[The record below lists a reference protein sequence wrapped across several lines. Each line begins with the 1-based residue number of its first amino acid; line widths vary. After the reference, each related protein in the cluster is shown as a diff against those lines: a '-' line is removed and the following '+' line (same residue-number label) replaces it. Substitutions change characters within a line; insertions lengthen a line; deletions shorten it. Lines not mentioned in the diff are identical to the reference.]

1 MKKEL
6 LATIAAFVPYF
17 ACADVNVYSSRHY
30 PIDEEIFNKFTAV
43 TGIKVNHVQVKEA
56 GQLIERL
63 KLEGDKSPA
72 DVLFTVDIG
81 NLYRAA
87 DAGVLQPALSTV
99 LNKQVPETL
108 RDPKGLWFAVT
119 QRARV
124 IAYNKNKVKPDEV
137 KRYEDLADVKWKGR
151 VVVRTSNHVYNQSL
165 IASIIHSSNEKT
177 AEKWIQAVTNNLARK
192 PQGGDTDQLKAIAQ
206 GMGDVAIV
214 NSYYAG
220 KLISS
225 KNPEEQKVM
234 KDIALVFPNQGDR
247 GTHVNVSGGGLTK
260 SAKNKAEGI
269 KLLEFFVSDE
279 VQKMLAEANQEYP
292 VVAGIDVPSGLKEY
306 GKPKFDQTNLSQ
318 IANKTPSAVR
328 LADKSGWR

>member
-1 MKKEL
+1 MKTQL
-6 LATIAAFVPYF
+6 LTVIAAFVPYF
-17 ACADVNVYSSRHY
+17 AHADVNVYSSRHY
-30 PIDEEIFNKFTAV
+30 PVDEEIFKKFTAT
-43 TGIKVNHVQVKEA
+43 TGVKVNHVQVKEA

-87 DAGVLQPALSTV
+87 EAGVLQPASSTI
-99 LNKQVPETL
+99 LTKQIPETL

-124 IAYNKNKVKPDEV
+124 IAYNKNKVKPDEI
-137 KRYEDLADVKWKGR
+137 KRYEDLADAKWKGR
-151 VVVRTSNHVYNQSL
+151 IVVRTSNHVYNQSL
-165 IASIIHSSNEKT
+165 IASFIHSSNEKT
-177 AEKWIQAVTNNLARK
+177 TENWIQAITNNLARK

-214 NSYYAG
+214 NSYYAS

-225 KNPEEQKVM
+225 KDPEEQKIM
-234 KDIALVFPNQGDR
+234 KDIALVFPNQSDR
-247 GTHVNVSGGGLTK
+247 GTHINVSGGGLTQ

-269 KLLEFFVSDE
+269 KLLEFFVSEDA
-279 VQKMLAEANQEYP
+279 QKMLAEANQEYP
-292 VVAGIDVPSGLKEY
+292 VVAGIDVPSGLKAY
-306 GKPKFDQTNLSQ
+306 GKPKFDETNLTK
-318 IANKTPSAVR
+318 IANQTPTAVR